1 MKKKI
6 ILLLEVILV
15 IVIAFCLY
23 KIASYYKSERDFKAS
38 QDEYL
43 DEAKETRD
51 EIETILKD
59 NNTDD
64 NTDDGE
70 TISVVDKLKERY
82 NAIDEVSGTEKD
94 GSLAKVKA
102 GKTPK
107 ELINALAKKYKH
119 IIGRIIVDGTEIDFP
134 IVQGTDNAFYLNHGY
149 KDEYNLLG
157 AVFMDARNA
166 GDFTDFN
173 SIIYGHNVRSGHI
186 FHDLDKLKD
195 EDFVKAH
202 PYIIVD
208 TLEER
213 HVYEV
218 VAVYTAGAYEDYRSP
233 SYSDEAYEALLERI
247 KKKNLLQ
254 KQMPEGEF
262 KMLTLSTCSDVDDRL
277 AIHAIEI
284 K

>member
-1 MKKKI
+1 MKKKV
-6 ILLLEVILV
+6 ILLLEAILV
-15 IVIAFCLY
+15 IVIAFCIY
-23 KIASYYKSERDFKAS
+23 KIASYYKSERDFEAS

-43 DEAKETRD
+43 DEAKESRD
-51 EIETILKD
+51 ELEAILKD
-59 NNTDD
+59 NNDD
-64 NTDDGE
+64 NGADGSE
-70 TISVVDKLKERY
+70 TISVVDKLKESY
-82 NAIDEVSGTEKD
+82 NAIDEESGTEKD
-94 GSLAKVKA
+94 GSLAQVKA

-119 IIGRIIVDGTEIDFP
+119 IIGRIVVDGTEIDFP
-134 IVQGTDNAFYLNHGY
+134 IVQGADNTFYLDHGY
-149 KDEYNLLG
+149 KDEYNLFG

-166 GDFTDFN
+166 KDFMDFN
-173 SIIYGHNVRSGHI
+173 SIVYGHNVRSGHI

-195 EDFVKAH
+195 EDFVQNH

-233 SYSDEAYEALLERI
+233 SYSDEAYEALLKRI
-247 KKKNLLQ
+247 KEKNLLQ

>member
-1 MKKKI
+1 MKKKV
-6 ILLLEVILV
+6 ILLIEAILV
-15 IVIAFCLY
+15 IVIAFCIY
-23 KIASYYKSERDFKAS
+23 KAASYYKSVRDFKAS

-43 DEAKETRD
+43 DEVKETRD
-51 EIETILKD
+51 ELEAILKD

-64 NTDDGE
+64 NVDDGK
-70 TISVVDKLKERY
+70 TKSVVDKLKESY
-82 NAIDEVSGTEKD
+82 DAIDEEGGTEKD
-94 GSLAKVKA
+94 GSLAQVKA

-119 IIGRIIVDGTEIDFP
+119 IIGRIVVDGTEIDFP
-134 IVQGTDNAFYLNHGY
+134 IVQGEDNSFYLNHGY
-149 KDEYNLLG
+149 KDEYNLMG

-254 KQMPEGEF
+254 KEMPEGEF
-262 KMLTLSTCSDVDDRL
+262 KMLTLSTCSDIDDRL

>member
-1 MKKKI
+1 MKKKV
-6 ILLLEVILV
+6 ILLLEAILV

-51 EIETILKD
+51 EIETILKENKD
-59 NNTDD
+59 DD
-64 NTDDGE
+64 NGDGE
-70 TISVVDKLKERY
+70 TISVVDKLKESY
-82 NAIDEVSGTEKD
+82 NAIDEASGTEKD

-107 ELINALAKKYKH
+107 ELINGLAKKYKH

-134 IVQGTDNAFYLNHGY
+134 IVQGADNTFYLNHGY

-247 KKKNLLQ
+247 KEKNLLQ

>member
-1 MKKKI
+1 MKKKV
-6 ILLLEVILV
+6 ILLLEAILV
-15 IVIAFCLY
+15 IVIAFSIY

-43 DEAKETRD
+43 DEAKETHD
-51 EIETILKD
+51 ELEAILKD
-59 NNTDD
+59 NDNDD
-64 NTDDGE
+64 NGDASE
-70 TISVVDKLKERY
+70 TISVVDKLKESY
-82 NAIDEVSGTEKD
+82 DAIDEESGTEKD
-94 GSLAKVKA
+94 GSLAHVKA

-107 ELINALAKKYKH
+107 ELINALAKKHKH

-134 IVQGTDNAFYLNHGY
+134 IVQGADNTFYLNHGY

-247 KKKNLLQ
+247 KEKNLLQ

>member
-1 MKKKI
+1 MKKKV
-6 ILLLEVILV
+6 ILLLEAILV

-51 EIETILKD
+51 ELEAILKD
-59 NNTDD
+59 NDNDD
-64 NTDDGE
+64 NADGAE
-70 TISVVDKLKERY
+70 TISVVDKLKESY
-82 NAIDEVSGTEKD
+82 NAVDEESGAEKD
-94 GSLAKVKA
+94 GSLAGVKA

-107 ELINALAKKYKH
+107 ELINRLVKKYKH

-134 IVQGTDNAFYLNHGY
+134 IVQGTDNTFYLNHGY

-208 TLEER
+208 SLEER

-247 KKKNLLQ
+247 KEKNLLQ

>member
-1 MKKKI
+1 MKKKV
-6 ILLLEVILV
+6 ILLLQLLLV

-23 KIASYYKSERDFKAS
+23 KIAIYYKSERDFKAS

-51 EIETILKD
+51 ELEAILKD
-59 NNTDD
+59 NDNDD
-64 NTDDGE
+64 NLDGVE
-70 TISVVDKLKERY
+70 TMSVADKLKESY
-82 NAIDEVSGTEKD
+82 DAIDEESGTEKD
-94 GSLAKVKA
+94 GSLAGVKA

-134 IVQGTDNAFYLNHGY
+134 IVQGTDNTFYLNHGY

-166 GDFTDFN
+166 NDFTDFN

-247 KKKNLLQ
+247 KEKNLLQ

>member
-1 MKKKI
+1 MKKKV
-6 ILLLEVILV
+6 ILLLEAILV
-15 IVIAFCLY
+15 IVIAFSIY
-23 KIASYYKSERDFKAS
+23 KIASYYKSERDFKVS

-51 EIETILKD
+51 ELEAILKD
-59 NNTDD
+59 ND
-64 NTDDGE
+64 NEDNLDGVE
-70 TISVVDKLKERY
+70 TISVVDKLKESY
-82 NAIDEVSGTEKD
+82 NAIDEESGAEKD
-94 GSLAKVKA
+94 GSLAQVKA

-134 IVQGTDNAFYLNHGY
+134 IVQGADNTFYLNHGY

-247 KKKNLLQ
+247 KEKNLLQ